1 MFQDQDAESANIQT
15 NAHHAMVD
23 AHSHMVATMLQSVL
37 KHPQVASA
45 VNGATKA
52 GVPFWQIITAIIPMI
67 LAVFNGS
74 PLNLQAII
82 AAINALIHPVVPPV
96 PPTPP
101 APINQ

>member
-1 MFQDQDAESANIQT
+1 MFADSRGVMSA
-15 NAHHAMVD
+15 
-23 AHSHMVATMLQSVL
+23 SMLQSVL
-37 KHPQVASA
+37 GHPQVKEA
-45 VNGATKA
+45 VNSATKA

-67 LAVFNGS
+67 LAVFSGS